1 MEVIILLLVLLAVIA
16 ALVLNRMMHHGNPFP
31 FSRKTQLFTQIER
44 SFLALLEKAVGD
56 QYKIINRVKL
66 ADIID
71 IKQGADVKT
80 KRAAMLKLNAKYLD
94 YVLCNSSDMSIVA
107 VIDLVNNANK
117 DGHKAIPD
125 WFVSGAL
132 EASGVPYLR
141 MKIKAGYAVSDIQQ
155 ALAAKLGKM
164 PVVPEPMFKATV
176 KKGPTRPVRPLTPTM
191 TPSMVQPQLK
201 APATALV
208 QIS

>member
-31 FSRKTQLFTQIER
+31 FSRKNQLFTQIER
-44 SFLALLEKAVGD
+44 SFLTLLEKAVGD

-71 IKQGADVKT
+71 IKAGADVKT
-80 KRAAMLKLNAKYLD
+80 KRAALLKLNAKYLD
-94 YVLCNSSDMSIVA
+94 YVLCNSHDMSIVA
-107 VIDLVNNANK
+107 VIDLVNNSNK
-117 DGHKAIPD
+117 EGHKAIPD

-132 EASGVPYLR
+132 SLWCALLR

-176 KKGPTRPVRPLTPTM
+176 KKGPTRPVRPLTPAL
-191 TPSMVQPQLK
+191 VQPAIK
-201 APATALV
+201 TNTTALV